1 MSFAEDIANVFTCG
15 ITGIGADITSSD
27 TSDGGGD
34 TTEEE
39 DD

>member
-1 MSFAEDIANVFTCG
+1 MSFAEDIANLFTLG
-15 ITGIGADITSSD
+15 LTGIGADITSSD
-27 TSDGGGD
+27 TNDDGGD